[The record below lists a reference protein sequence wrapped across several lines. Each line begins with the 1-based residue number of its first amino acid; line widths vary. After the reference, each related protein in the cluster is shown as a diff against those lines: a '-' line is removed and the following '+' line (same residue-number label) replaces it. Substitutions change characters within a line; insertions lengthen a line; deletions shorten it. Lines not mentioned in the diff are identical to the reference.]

1 MLERAEIAVLHRVF
15 GVGGVAQQIARQ
27 RVGLVEMRQR
37 GVAKPPRPIRIV
49 RVTGHG
55 CLRAARPARTPA
67 PRKHHCEAP
76 LPVAA
81 STTMVA
87 VMCGCKEQK

>member
-1 MLERAEIAVLHRVF
+1 
-15 GVGGVAQQIARQ
+15 
-27 RVGLVEMRQR
+27 MREC
-37 GVAKPPRPIRIV
+37 GVAKPPRPFRIV
-49 RVTGHG
+49 RVSSHG
-55 CLRAARPARTPA
+55 PALRAARPARTPA
-67 PRKHHCEAP
+67 PRKHHCETP